1 MTKEVHTSEGITL
14 TIDTE
19 ELEGKIFVAFAK
31 YTQRLEA
38 QFTKE
43 ISKKQFDW
51 PAATTRGMSSK
62 NSREIIESG
71 NRDIIDSGAFRRSI
85 QRRKTGSGS
94 YRFTWNV
101 PYSLYIL
108 KGYQTKNNQWPARN
122 WISKAL
128 KSLPPL
134 LTLKS
139 MLTKM

>member
-1 MTKEVHTSEGITL
+1 MPKEVHTSEGVTL
-14 TIDTE
+14 TIDTDE
-19 ELEGKIFVAFAK
+19 FEGNLFAAFKK

-71 NRDIIDSGAFRRSI
+71 NRDIVDSGAFRRSI
-85 QRRKTGSGS
+85 QRKELGENLC
-94 YRFTWNV
+94 RFTWNV

-108 KGYQTKNNQWPARN
+108 KGYRTKNNQWPARD
-122 WISKAL
+122 WVSKAL

-134 LTLKS
+134 TTLKA
-139 MLTKM
+139 LLAKK